1 MLNLKT
7 MGKKKIKVFI
17 FSQQP
22 FFRQGMVHSLADK
35 EDIQII
41 GQASVTDKVLL
52 TIEVLPPEVAIIDID
67 TPADSGLNLAGR
79 LKQLIPSV
87 SVIVL
92 TSKPSDDQLFKALSN
107 QVVAYLSKEVGGDFL
122 AGMVRRVARG
132 DYPIDESLSR
142 QPEVVA
148 KILQQFQE
156 ISTKQEAEALVAPLT
171 IREVEILKYVAQ
183 GYANKQIAAKL
194 NISEQT
200 IKNHITSIM
209 AKLNAN
215 ARTQA
220 VVIAVKKGLIS
231 IG

>member
-1 MLNLKT
+1 
-7 MGKKKIKVFI
+7 MGKSEIKVFI

-22 FFRQGMVHSLADK
+22 IFRQGIINSLAEQD
-35 EDIQII
+35 DIQII
-41 GQASVTDKVLL
+41 GQAGVSDKVLL

-67 TPADSGLNLAGR
+67 APEVSGLELSRR

-87 SVIVL
+87 RVITL
-92 TSKPSDDQLFKALSN
+92 TSNASDEQLFQSLSH
-107 QVVAYLSKEVGGDFL
+107 QASAHLSKEVTGDTL
-122 AGMVRRVARG
+122 ANVVRRVASG
-132 DYPIDESLSR
+132 DYPINETVSR
-142 QPEVVA
+142 RPDVA
-148 KILQQFQE
+148 GKILKQFQG
-156 ISTKQEAEALVAPLT
+156 ITGKQEAETLVAPLT
-171 IREVEILKYVAQ
+171 NREVEILNYVAQ
-183 GYANKQIAAKL
+183 GYANKQIASEI

-231 IG
+231 LD